1 MSANDPPCAQTC
13 ITQGLADTLGA
24 ECAQFSDN
32 ACLCPNRT
40 KIDIIGSCIMA
51 SCSANVLQPAIALFE
66 NQCSPAISWSYHSTS
81 RTTTTSQRITS
92 GPVTSAAHSTSS
104 SILSVFPTN
113 FLDTTIAAATGTATK
128 TVSAIT
134 TETAWQS
141 RANSAPTGRPAS
153 TSETTIAL
161 SSSLGGAVLM
171 AFIFACLW
179 LWRRKKGQVDHM
191 EDRLDRQDGNSACAE
206 QETPQWPVLRPLHRM
221 SDTHESGLGHFT
233 RVTSTVA
240 TRHTSSTTAGH
251 TDTTVEQDGNLILPE
266 GAYAGY
272 HHRQQ
277 SEKTT
282 AETQPSPSDSLPAY
296 VQEMT
301 VSATRYS
308 SSAVPSRLYWEVREF
323 FGLSSS
329 RSDLASSDAPP
340 PYEPR

>member
-1 MSANDPPCAQTC
+1 
-13 ITQGLADTLGA
+13 
-24 ECAQFSDN
+24 
-32 ACLCPNRT
+32 
-40 KIDIIGSCIMA
+40 
-51 SCSANVLQPAIALFE
+51 
-66 NQCSPAISWSYHSTS
+66 
-81 RTTTTSQRITS
+81 
-92 GPVTSAAHSTSS
+92 
-104 SILSVFPTN
+104 
-113 FLDTTIAAATGTATK
+113 
-128 TVSAIT
+128 
-134 TETAWQS
+134 
-141 RANSAPTGRPAS
+141 
-153 TSETTIAL
+153 
-161 SSSLGGAVLM
+161 
-171 AFIFACLW
+171 
-179 LWRRKKGQVDHM
+179 M
-191 EDRLDRQDGNSACAE
+191 EDRLDRQDGNVRGSLTDYGKERLSNKAPQSACAE

-251 TDTTVEQDGNLILPE
+251 TDTTVEQDGNLRLPE

-272 HHRQQ
+272 HRQQ

-282 AETQPSPSDSLPAY
+282 AEFQPGPSDSLPAY